1 MKKLKGIKREKEFDT
16 MTLITDIDTDLA
28 DGEPTQVYEP
38 RPLTPDD
45 DIYEAMQLF
54 FISSIFF
61 LGYSIQF
68 RYLMGNA
75 RFNKIVSA
83 ISETLEKFLKTYK
96 EDKK

>member
-1 MKKLKGIKREKEFDT
+1 MLGIIFSIFF
-16 MTLITDIDTDLA
+16 MVLGII
-28 DGEPTQVYEP
+28 GYFH
-38 RPLTPDD
+38 D

-68 RYLMGNA
+68 RYIMGNA